1 MTSCMRSRDARQSPT
16 EAWSSSLLNAET
28 GAQVSARRIGA
39 GAQRLRYLLVLRDG
53 LICWRHVRLAPAS
66 GKPVGPTTVSLKDY
80 GGGAGKLEGA
90 IIDGTWTWGIGRQ
103 SGNAFTVG
111 KTTANIMA

>member
-1 MTSCMRSRDARQSPT
+1 MGPGHGCRGT
-16 EAWSSSLLNAET
+16 
-28 GAQVSARRIGA
+28 A
-39 GAQRLRYLLVLRDG
+39 GVRPPGPARDG
-53 LICWRHVRLAPAS
+53 LIGWRHVRLAPAS